1 MEQSVKKI
9 AITLTETA
17 QWHALLGR
25 AEYLLQKC
33 LPEDVTHYLVR
44 LFLNL
49 TREDMSR
56 EKILMTAGEETRAA
70 DDKLQRVADR
80 CLMISGFYPDIVS
93 VYDVAPDE
101 FIKMGKNAYR
111 ALANNTDMEAAVVYS
126 YLDSNF
132 DMVVEMLNRILQF
145 SSANIQAVGSTD
157 SQFPASIK
165 GRASNSK
172 KPTRTL
178 VSRQLN

>member
-25 AEYLLQKC
+25 AEYLLQNC

-56 EKILMTAGEETRAA
+56 EKILMTAGEETRDA
-70 DDKLQRVADR
+70 DEKLQRVADR

-111 ALANNTDMEAAVVYS
+111 ALANKTDMEVAPVFT
-126 YLDSNF
+126 YLDTNF
-132 DMVVEMLNRILQF
+132 HMVVEMLNRILQL
-145 SSANIQAVGSTD
+145 SSTNIQAVGSTD
-157 SQFPASIK
+157 SQLSASTK
-165 GRASNSK
+165 RRVSNSK
-172 KPTRTL
+172 KTNRTL
-178 VSRQLN
+178 VFRQLN